1 MILAEPVLLSLLL
14 ISDLTSNRVVVNI
27 LVLYDKYHNLG
38 RFLLNFEQKIDK
50 SMISILYDAKR
61 LQNAFIFLL
70 FFFTWEF
77 WWTRLLGKDKEG
89 NKQKILKLAKV
100 IVFMGGGSKK
110 LTGVYLQ
117 SGAYSPVHP
126 APVGHLLRSQRSPIP
141 NRNEIN

>member
-100 IVFMGGGSKK
+100 IVFMGGGGEVRNLPVCICNLERIHRSI
-110 LTGVYLQ
+110 LHQLGIFFVRNAHQYLI
-117 SGAYSPVHP
+117 GM
-126 APVGHLLRSQRSPIP
+126 R
-141 NRNEIN
+141 

>member
-1 MILAEPVLLSLLL
+1 MILAEVLLSLLL

-70 FFFTWEF
+70 FFFY
-77 WWTRLLGKDKEG
+77 LG
-89 NKQKILKLAKV
+89 ILV
-100 IVFMGGGSKK
+100 DTTV
-110 LTGVYLQ
+110 
-117 SGAYSPVHP
+117 
-126 APVGHLLRSQRSPIP
+126 RQR
-141 NRNEIN
+141 